1 MHSQTPFITFEIT
14 HGIELQVALEGMV
27 STSCFA
33 LHVSIYY
40 LIITVY
46 LTACPSGI
54 WTTTICRSF
63 LWPSGHWANFRNCES
78 THTHTLSHTHTNPP
92 AWHDYHGC
100 FIPSNPVKC
109 FNVALGYNL
118 SRLKQ
123 VLPRIP
129 RHKHTHTR
137 THTQTRWSARMHTVF
152 FFSFNRCSQC
162 ECVSAC
168 ECVFTSH
175 LSKKKK
181 CFSAVQWQVQHE
193 DIWLHSCSQTHH
205 LKKNNWQMYAKSNMF
220 SD

>member
-27 STSCFA
+27 STSCFG

-63 LWPSGHWANFRNCES
+63 LWPSGHWANFRNCEHS
-78 THTHTLSHTHTNPP
+78 HTLSHTHTNPP

-129 RHKHTHTR
+129 RHKHTHTHMLVC
-137 THTQTRWSARMHTVF
+137 TYAHSVF
-152 FFSFNRCSQC
+152 LQLQQMFAVWM
-162 ECVSAC
+162 CVSVRVRVYISFIQKNAFQLC
-168 ECVFTSH
+168 NGRCNMRTSDSTLAH
-175 LSKKKK
+175 K
-181 CFSAVQWQVQHE
+181 HT
-193 DIWLHSCSQTHH
+193 I
-205 LKKNNWQMYAKSNMF
+205 
-220 SD
+220 